1 LNAAQIPSRN
11 HSGWLIVDA
20 TFEPFGTNLQTDS
33 MLGLNSCN
41 GTIHILWDYIFTEH
55 EAARHVLSVMGI
67 TLGNHTGRL
76 KETVGNFSN
85 R

>member
-1 LNAAQIPSRN
+1 MPHLNPLAPTYK
-11 HSGWLIVDA
+11 L
-20 TFEPFGTNLQTDS
+20 DS

-55 EAARHVLSVMGI
+55 EAACHVLSVMGI